1 MLPKDAGGPGIL
13 QNPFLNH
20 EGSAARQALLSG
32 LEDELDGAFELP
44 FQLIEDA
51 GGAKQ
56 GGGVHVV
63 ATGVHYAWF
72 LRLIRHLIG
81 LFDRQG
87 VNIRAKSYHV
97 LCRVVSLDEAHNA
110 IVGNAVLVR
119 NAPLLQLFGNEL
131 TGFYFFIGKFRVLV
145 EVPADGNSFLMIG
158 MSQFLDLFFFPRTL
172 ISGI

>member
-81 LFDRQG
+81 LFDRQS

-110 IVGNAVLVR
+110 IVGNAVLV
-119 NAPLLQLFGNEL
+119 AGWKGAFPML
-131 TGFYFFIGKFRVLV
+131 GFLPPFWALSAAFVAGIAVSLAWPRH
-145 EVPADGNSFLMIG
+145 PAE
-158 MSQFLDLFFFPRTL
+158 T
-172 ISGI
+172 